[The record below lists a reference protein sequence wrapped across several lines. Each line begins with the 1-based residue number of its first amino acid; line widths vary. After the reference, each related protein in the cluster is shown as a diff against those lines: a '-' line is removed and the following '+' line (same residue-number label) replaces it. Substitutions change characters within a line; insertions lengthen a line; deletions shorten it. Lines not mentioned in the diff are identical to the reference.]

1 MQGSWKCKQA
11 TAKERRSVWNGGNL
25 SHMQELW
32 DNCWPKLGY
41 SCCITIRGFFGVVWR
56 GFVFWWPW
64 FLCGCFFFPKH
75 FITYPLTCFTGLWE
89 LWHVHFLFPSCN
101 MGCAKG
107 MQSLLQRCIVAVCG
121 RVGWAFIPTFCTAG
135 CEEPPSARS
144 FQSHGIRGAARS
156 SERSYEP
163 RFFFC
168 RQIGKFVIIRL
179 WIWIFF

>member
-1 MQGSWKCKQA
+1 MTRFCFLMA
-11 TAKERRSVWNGGNL
+11 LV
-25 SHMQELW
+25 
-32 DNCWPKLGY
+32 
-41 SCCITIRGFFGVVWR
+41 
-56 GFVFWWPW
+56 FVRM
-64 FLCGCFFFPKH
+64 FFFPETFH
-75 FITYPLTCFTGLWE
+75 YVSSYLFYWPLR
-89 LWHVHFLFPSCN
+89 VMARSFLFPSCN

-163 RFFFC
+163 RFFFFC

-179 WIWIFF
+179 WIWIFFRFFLQIKSTKSETRRWNTLALRKSPSRRETNLVEQQSQSLVQL

>member
-1 MQGSWKCKQA
+1 MSYDAVLFFDG
-11 TAKERRSVWNGGNL
+11 
-25 SHMQELW
+25 
-32 DNCWPKLGY
+32 P
-41 SCCITIRGFFGVVWR
+41 GFCADV
-56 GFVFWWPW
+56 
-64 FLCGCFFFPKH
+64 FFFPKH

-179 WIWIFF
+179 WIWIFFRFFLQIKSTKSETRRWNTLALRKSPSRRETNLVEQQSQSLVQL